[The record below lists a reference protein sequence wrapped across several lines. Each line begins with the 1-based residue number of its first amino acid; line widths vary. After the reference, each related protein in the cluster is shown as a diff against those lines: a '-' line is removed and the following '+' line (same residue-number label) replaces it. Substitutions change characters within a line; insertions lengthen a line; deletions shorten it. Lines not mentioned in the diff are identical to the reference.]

1 MPPSN
6 KNYNRAINNFLSKNA
21 SFKKYTFTKNAKQ
34 ALNAFIKR
42 TLKDALKQK
51 PKK

>member
-1 MPPSN
+1 MPTN
-6 KNYNRAINNFLSKNA
+6 KNYNRAINNFLSKNT
-21 SFKKYTFTKNAKQ
+21 SFQKFKFNKKAKE